1 MAVAGRV
8 LIVPK
13 GDYES
18 STVYNMLDLVTHD
31 NKPWLCKK
39 NNTVGQEPSNDNST
53 YWQLLIDVSIADA
66 DTLDGYH
73 ADHFASSDAL
83 TDAFTT
89 TEITLP
95 VEQWE
100 GSGAPYTQ
108 TVSVENIKSTSSPL
122 AFFIDDGTSSTES
135 KEKQKAYACLTYL
148 DSADGS
154 ITATC
159 KYSKP
164 ESTFTIGL
172 KGLV

>member
-13 GDYES
+13 GDYNS
-18 STVYNMLDLVTHD
+18 STVYNMLDLVTYN

-39 NNTVGQEPSNDNST
+39 NGTVGQEPSNDNST
-53 YWQLLIDVSIADA
+53 YWQLLIDVSITDA

-73 ADHFASSDAL
+73 ADHFASSDSL
-83 TDAFTT
+83 SEAFAT
-89 TEITLP
+89 TELTFP
-95 VEQWE
+95 VDQWA
-100 GSGAPYTQ
+100 GSSAPYTQ
-108 TVSVENIKSTSSPL
+108 TVAVEKIKSTASPL
-122 AFFIDDGTSSTES
+122 AFFIDDGTTADES

-154 ITATC
+154 VTATC
-159 KYSKP
+159 KYNKP
-164 ESTFTIGL
+164 AVTFTIGL